1 MHINWFEFND
11 STYGISIDRTY
22 FDKINLLVGVSGA
35 GKTIILRVLSSY
47 IDLIRKGSSVKNEC
61 NFKMNFTVETVSSVD
76 TYEWSISTTQSSL
89 VDKVTGNTAGY
100 IVTKEELL
108 RNGKMLFARD
118 NNKLEISGYNSLP
131 KIPLD
136 KSTIAV
142 FKDDNLF
149 KDINKAFVSVI
160 GLDEQKNA
168 YIEVPKEFYDEAFIV
183 AKENMMPYEHM
194 ALYMSLL
201 PLVVRLGIA
210 RSVYAE
216 KFNMYMDKLKE
227 IFPYISDVKIRLS
240 KSTQKYV
247 IVLCLQDDVE
257 VEQDRISS
265 GIIKTMN
272 VLAYLYFI
280 AQNALIIVDEVE
292 NSLGINCLDDVIE
305 SIDCSVYEQN
315 NQAILS
321 SHHPYIINAVDSSKW
336 RIVSQE
342 NGHITTKSANEVGI
356 DSKNRD
362 GFFELINFLK
372 RNAI

>member
-11 STYGISIDRTY
+11 ATYGISIDRTY
-22 FDKINLLVGVSGA
+22 FNKINLLVGVSGA

-61 NFKMNFTVETVSSVD
+61 NFKMNFTVDTVSSVD

-183 AKENMMPYEHM
+183 AKENMMSYAHM

>member
-47 IDLIRKGSSVKNEC
+47 IDLIRRGSSVKNEC
-61 NFKMNFTVETVSSVD
+61 NFKMNFTVDTVSSVD

-89 VDKVTGNTAGY
+89 VDKVTGSTAGY

-118 NNKLEISGYNSLP
+118 NNKLEISVYNSLP

-149 KDINKAFVSVI
+149 KDIKKAFASVI

-168 YIEVPKEFYDEAFIV
+168 YMDVQKEFYDEALRV
-183 AKENMMPYEHM
+183 AKENTMSYEHT

-247 IVLCLQDDVE
+247 TVLCLQDDVE
-257 VEQDRISS
+257 VAQDRIST
-265 GIIKTMN
+265 GMIKTMN

>member
-47 IDLIRKGSSVKNEC
+47 IDLIRKGNSVKNEC
-61 NFKMNFTVETVSSVD
+61 NFKMNFTVDTVSSVD

-89 VDKVTGNTAGY
+89 VDKVTGSTAGY
-100 IVTKEELL
+100 IVNKEELIC
-108 RNGKMLFARD
+108 NGKMLFARD

-168 YIEVPKEFYDEAFIV
+168 YIDVPKEFYDEAFRV
-183 AKENMMPYEHM
+183 AKENMMSYEHM
-194 ALYMSLL
+194 ALYMSLM

-240 KSTQKYV
+240 KSTQNYV

-257 VEQDRISS
+257 VAQDRISS

>member
-47 IDLIRKGSSVKNEC
+47 IDLIRRGSSVKNEC
-61 NFKMNFTVETVSSVD
+61 NFKMNFTVDTVSSVD

-89 VDKVTGNTAGY
+89 VDKVTGSTAGY

-149 KDINKAFVSVI
+149 KDIKKAFASVI

-168 YIEVPKEFYDEAFIV
+168 YMDVQKEFYDEALRV
-183 AKENMMPYEHM
+183 AKENTMSYEHT

-247 IVLCLQDDVE
+247 TVLCLQDDVE
-257 VEQDRISS
+257 VAQDRIST
-265 GIIKTMN
+265 GMIKTMN

>member
-11 STYGISIDRTY
+11 ATYGISIDRTY
-22 FDKINLLVGVSGA
+22 FNKINLLVGVSGA

-61 NFKMNFTVETVSSVD
+61 NFKMNFTVDTVSSVD
-76 TYEWSISTTQSSL
+76 TYEWSISTMQSSL

-183 AKENMMPYEHM
+183 AKENMMSYEHM

>member
-11 STYGISIDRTY
+11 ATYGISIDRTY

-47 IDLIRKGSSVKNEC
+47 IDLIRRGSSVKNEC
-61 NFKMNFTVETVSSVD
+61 NFKMNFTVDTVSSVD

-89 VDKVTGNTAGY
+89 VDKVTGSTAGY

-149 KDINKAFVSVI
+149 KDIKKAFVSVI

-168 YIEVPKEFYDEAFIV
+168 YMDVQKEFYDEALRV
-183 AKENMMPYEHM
+183 AKENTMSYEHT

-247 IVLCLQDDVE
+247 TVLCLQDDVE
-257 VEQDRISS
+257 VAQDRIST
-265 GIIKTMN
+265 GMIKTMN

-372 RNAI
+372 RNPI

>member
-61 NFKMNFTVETVSSVD
+61 NFKMNFTVDTVSSVD

-183 AKENMMPYEHM
+183 AKENMMSYEHM

-356 DSKNRD
+356 DSKIRT
-362 GFFELINFLK
+362 
-372 RNAI
+372 

>member
-1 MHINWFEFND
+1 MDYFENYMKYFS
-11 STYGISIDRTY
+11 ST
-22 FDKINLLVGVSGA
+22 
-35 GKTIILRVLSSY
+35 
-47 IDLIRKGSSVKNEC
+47 
-61 NFKMNFTVETVSSVD
+61 
-76 TYEWSISTTQSSL
+76 
-89 VDKVTGNTAGY
+89 
-100 IVTKEELL
+100 
-108 RNGKMLFARD
+108 
-118 NNKLEISGYNSLP
+118 
-131 KIPLD
+131 
-136 KSTIAV
+136 
-142 FKDDNLF
+142 
-149 KDINKAFVSVI
+149 
-160 GLDEQKNA
+160 
-168 YIEVPKEFYDEAFIV
+168 PKEFYDEALIV
-183 AKENMMPYEHM
+183 AKENMMSYEHM

-227 IFPYISDVKIRLS
+227 IFSYISDVKIRLS
-240 KSTQKYV
+240 KSTQKY
-247 IVLCLQDDVE
+247 
-257 VEQDRISS
+257 
-265 GIIKTMN
+265 
-272 VLAYLYFI
+272 
-280 AQNALIIVDEVE
+280 EVE